1 MSHSAYIFL
10 WIKVRI
16 SCSLKIEN
24 GPFASS
30 PARRQ
35 DRMER
40 ESIKIR
46 FNKILVA
53 NEVHGEVIDLKLIL
67 SQNVKSSSSME
78 TRGGSR
84 DFTE

>member
-1 MSHSAYIFL
+1 MPALALSRVGSLPRASGAHQAVDCSVYTLTFADHAIAPT
-10 WIKVRI
+10 VRI

-53 NEVHGEVIDLKLIL
+53 K
-67 SQNVKSSSSME
+67 
-78 TRGGSR
+78 
-84 DFTE
+84 